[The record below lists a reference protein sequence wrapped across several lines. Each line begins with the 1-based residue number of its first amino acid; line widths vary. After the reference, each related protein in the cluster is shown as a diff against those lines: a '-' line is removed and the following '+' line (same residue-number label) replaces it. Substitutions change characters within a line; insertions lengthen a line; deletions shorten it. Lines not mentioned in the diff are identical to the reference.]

1 MIVDSIALSDFE
13 VFSRIDRDLNLKG
26 TTLSDFMRWTPK
38 LETFKDIL
46 KTRSAA
52 KKGVVATVLKQQYA
66 SIPGTSAAL
75 DQIEKL
81 KAENTFTVCTA
92 HQPSLFGGPLF
103 VISKALSTI
112 KLARQIQDQNPTY
125 TIIPFFVIG
134 SEDHDVE
141 ELNHTYVNG
150 QKIAWNTTQK
160 GPVGRFNNEG
170 LETCIEELKN
180 LLPGNEH
187 DQKSIELTEAA
198 YSKEKTFGQSFQY
211 LLATLFAEYGL
222 LVLNTDH
229 VLLKHE
235 FVPFIKHELL
245 ESVSKNLVL
254 DTQHALAS
262 RGYEA
267 ASYARDINLFY
278 LDNGYRERIERENGT
293 YKIAGLNIEVNANDF
308 IKESEEHPER
318 FSPNVIL
325 RPLYQEVLLP
335 NLAYVGGGGELAY
348 WLERKNQF
356 EKLGIDYP
364 MLVRRDSFLIAT
376 GQDANQMKEYHMTI
390 SDLAIRSDVMVNEL
404 AERLSKSDLNLQSEE
419 SEILKW
425 MDQIKE
431 KAIVMDPTLGA
442 TVEGEKNKLQKS
454 IEYIEK
460 KLLKSEKQKLEVQLN
475 RAKKL
480 KEKLMP
486 EGNLTERKE
495 NFMTYYSIYGQ
506 KLFDVLLQDF
516 NPLDF
521 QFKMIVVE

>member
-1 MIVDSIALSDFE
+1 MIADSIALSDFE
-13 VFSRIDRDLNLKG
+13 VFSKIDRDLNNKDTSLK
-26 TTLSDFMRWTPK
+26 DFLRWTPN
-38 LETFKDIL
+38 LDTFKDII
-46 KTRSAA
+46 KIRSAA
-52 KKGVVATVLKQQYA
+52 KKDVVATVLMQQYA
-66 SIPGTSAAL
+66 SIPDTSAAVT
-75 DQIEKL
+75 QIEKL
-81 KAENTFTVCTA
+81 KSENTFTVCTA

-112 KLARQIQDQNPTY
+112 KLARQIQEQNPDY

-150 QKIAWNTTQK
+150 QKIGWNTSQK
-160 GPVGRFNNEG
+160 GPVGRFKNEDLG
-170 LETCIEELKN
+170 SCIEELKS
-180 LLPGNEH
+180 LLPGNDH
-187 DQKSIELTEAA
+187 DLKSIALIEAA

-211 LLATLFAEYGL
+211 LLASLFTEYGL

-229 VLLKHE
+229 ILLKHE
-235 FVPFIKHELL
+235 FAPFIKRELT
-245 ESVSKNLVL
+245 ESISKNLVL
-254 DTQHALAS
+254 ESQNALAT

-267 ASYARDINLFY
+267 ASFARDINLFY
-278 LDNGYRERIERENGT
+278 LDDGYRERIERDNGT
-293 YKIAGLNIEVNANDF
+293 YRIAGLNKSVSAIDF
-308 IKESEEHPER
+308 ITESEEHPER

-325 RPLYQEVLLP
+325 RPLYQEMLLP

-356 EKLGIDYP
+356 EKLGVDYP

-376 GQDANQMKEYHMTI
+376 EQEANQMKEYHMTF
-390 SDLAIRSDVMVNEL
+390 SDLAKRSDVFVNEL
-404 AERLSKSDLNLQSEE
+404 AERLSKSDLNLRSEE

-425 MDQIKE
+425 MDQIKT
-431 KAIVMDPTLGA
+431 KTIAIDPTLGA

-486 EGNLTERKE
+486 DGNLSERKE
-495 NFMTYYSIYGQ
+495 NFMTYYSIYGRA
-506 KLFDVLLQDF
+506 LFDVLLMDF

-521 QFKMIVVE
+521 EFKMIVVG